1 MHFDPYESK
10 EARKRRVISNV
21 SMIVI
26 GVLLITG
33 ILALIF
39 RNTSNPQYD
48 FEHFGVSDISVA
60 EITEGENEF
69 KQLSEFAKS
78 GKGPMFNDSFKEQFP
93 TASALLS
100 MTDGV
105 YDSKK
110 PTVSINGGYI
120 ALAQCVI
127 SNAVDCRDLTVLLI
141 KTETVKKEKSI
152 ILKLSDISEFTVRY
166 NTRES
171 SVPLTY
177 LPNDQGTHINLYQF
191 SMAFTESTLTESR
204 YSLYINKPFEPE
216 RAKEKLYHH
225 IVFDPINTSYHQPEV
240 KMMEESTLIYIDSV
254 KAAPNKD
261 GINSAKYRI
270 NMDDKTFYMVE
281 QIEFHYFISSVDTA
295 KISFEFN

>member
-10 EARKRRVISNV
+10 EAKKRRVLSNV
-21 SMIVI
+21 SMIVL

-39 RNTSNPQYD
+39 RNVSNPQYD
-48 FEHFGVSDISVA
+48 FEHFGIADISVA
-60 EITEGENEF
+60 EITQGENEF
-69 KQLSEFAKS
+69 KQLVDFSKS
-78 GKGPMFNDSFKEQFP
+78 GTSPMFNDSFKEQFP

-105 YDSKK
+105 YDSSK
-110 PTVSINGGYI
+110 PFVSIKGGYI

-141 KTETVKKEKSI
+141 KAETVKKEKSL

-166 NTRES
+166 NTRDN
-171 SVPLTY
+171 SVPMTY

-191 SMAFTESTLTESR
+191 SMAFTESSLTESR

-216 RAKEKLYHH
+216 RAKERLYHH
-225 IVFDPINTSYHQPEV
+225 IVFDPVNNSYHQPQVE
-240 KMMEESTLIYIDSV
+240 MMEESTLVYIDDV
-254 KAAPNKD
+254 KATANKD

-270 NMDDKTFYMVE
+270 NMDDKTFYMLE
-281 QIEFHYFISSVDTA
+281 QVEFHYFLSDIDNA
-295 KISFEFN
+295 KLSFEFN